1 MLGLSQKVYIN
12 KVLEK
17 FRMEKCSASPISI
30 KKEDKFSLV
39 QCLRSDLERKQM
51 KTILYA
57 LVVVAFIMK
66 AALLACIE
74 DTT

>member
-1 MLGLSQKVYIN
+1 
-12 KVLEK
+12 
-17 FRMEKCSASPISI
+17 MEKCSASPISI

-66 AALLACIE
+66 AALLACFE
-74 DTT
+74 ATT